1 MKVETKTYGVTLM
14 VMALLLGLCGW
25 EHNAEAQDLLLASGG
40 MGMTFRA
47 SLVGA
52 VNGNPFD
59 HAQVLVRLT
68 PPPLGDSNPY
78 LLVVQGLPEKN
89 SKNTFFWI
97 SKDTTMEVM
106 NQTIRCKTKARYVRR
121 RPDIF
126 FFYVSPVLLE
136 PHYITQH
143 EEEDRELAAQLALP
157 TKVFATIGELEATFT
172 GGNVQGWVTMKGY
185 DFVENAYTSYT
196 ARFSGSLDEM
206 AEQKLEKYKNI
217 GAHLQDPKED

>member
-1 MKVETKTYGVTLM
+1 MKAKHRVTFMLM
-14 VMALLLGLCGW
+14 MLMIAEPGGLMDK
-25 EHNAEAQDLLLASGG
+25 AEAQDLLLASGG

-47 SLVGA
+47 SLVGTI
-52 VNGNPFD
+52 NGNPFD
-59 HAQVLVRLT
+59 RAQVMVRLT
-68 PPPLGDSNPY
+68 PAPAGDPNPY

-97 SKDTTMEVM
+97 SRDTTMDVV

-126 FFYVSPVLLE
+126 FFYVSPILLE

-143 EEEDRELAAQLALP
+143 EEEDRELAVQLALP
-157 TKVFATIGELEATFT
+157 TKIFANIGELEATFT
-172 GGNVQGWVTMKGY
+172 GGKVRGWVRMKGY

-196 ARFSGSLDEM
+196 ARFSGSIDEM
-206 AEQKLEKYKNI
+206 SEQKLEKYKNI
-217 GAHLQDPKED
+217 GAHLQDPREE